1 MRGCSSSSI
10 LIHTD
15 YFQNALFG
23 HLRIPAVLDVELT
36 GYADDAG
43 GLEIK
48 HLKQELAEWNQKWG
62 HVLRG
67 EASNDVA
74 SPQRSPSSQAI
85 ADGALLDRTPDRTH
99 CKPVFA
105 EGEEPINTAEVYTF
119 SEDCIV
125 PKAELT
131 EPLGIQSKY

>member
-67 EASNDVA
+67 EA
-74 SPQRSPSSQAI
+74 PSSQAI